1 MFQSLFGSNTYKL
14 WEQLSFMES
23 DTISISK
30 KEYEDLLEY
39 MERMRETIDV
49 LSNEETV
56 KKLNN
61 ALERMERGEFLTK
74 EEMRFDDL

>member
-1 MFQSLFGSNTYKL
+1 
-14 WEQLSFMES
+14 MES

-30 KEYEDLLEY
+30 KEYEDMLEY
-39 MERMRETIDV
+39 MERMRETIEV

-56 KKLNN
+56 RKLND
-61 ALERMERGEFLTK
+61 ALERVERGEFLTK

>member
-1 MFQSLFGSNTYKL
+1 
-14 WEQLSFMES
+14 MES

-30 KEYEDLLEY
+30 KEYEDMLEY
-39 MERMRETIDV
+39 MERMRETIEI

-56 KKLNN
+56 RKLND
-61 ALERMERGEFLTK
+61 ALERIERGEFLTK

>member
-1 MFQSLFGSNTYKL
+1 
-14 WEQLSFMES
+14 MES